1 MISKNQ
7 FRILGFFVHI
17 KIEVQIKSKIQIQVL
32 DTQGRIS
39 ASSNDGGSLK
49 DATHVLSPSSPLV
62 PPRKYLT
69 PNIFQNI
76 SHQIYFLRP
85 SFVNQVY
92 VHMCCHHLRL
102 LFPLANISHQIY
114 FKISLTKYI
123 FLGQVLLTKY
133 MCTCAV
139 TIFAPCYPW
148 KISQ

>member
-102 LFPLANISHQIY
+102 LLPLANISHKIY
-114 FKISLTKYI
+114 FQICVI
-123 FLGQVLLTKY
+123 
-133 MCTCAV
+133 MCTYAV
-139 TIFAPCYPW
+139 TIFAPCYIPLEN
-148 KISQ
+148 ISVR